1 MLSKLRMRCILCLV
15 VLGLVAVVPVFA
27 GSAVVGSVAGS
38 MNATVG
44 GQTLLPN
51 TTLFSGDSLQV
62 KDGVAVVALGSASRI
77 VFGRDTVASFLR
89 DSNEVTVLL
98 DQGNVSL
105 FHDVNGM
112 PVRMKMGD
120 VAVVPVSGFKTLG
133 EIAMLNGA
141 IVVTAKEG
149 MLRVEGNGPAI
160 NVAQGKT
167 LTVVPRANAPQGGG
181 KAPGGAG
188 RCCGGGGIW
197 SMAATGAGGVA
208 AILAG
213 VAVSRAGDARDNA
226 ATAASEAAAAGTS
239 AAAAI
244 SAADAALSAAEAA
257 LSAAEAAGSAGAA
270 EALQLG
276 CALNTLENKEGIAS
290 TYIPPVGEKCP

>member
-1 MLSKLRMRCILCLV
+1 MLSKHLVVRLSLCLV
-15 VLGLVAVVPVFA
+15 LLGLVAAVPVFA

-77 VFGRDTVASFLR
+77 VFGRNTVASFLR

-98 DQGNVSL
+98 GQGNVSV
-105 FHDVNGM
+105 FHDVDGM
-112 PVRMKMGD
+112 PVRMKIGD
-120 VAVVPVSGFKTLG
+120 VSVVPVSGFKTLG
-133 EIAMLNGA
+133 EVAMLNGA

-160 NVAQGKT
+160 NVAKGKT
-167 LTVVPRANAPQGGG
+167 ITVMPEANAPQGGG

-188 RCCGGGGIW
+188 RCCGGSNVWAI
-197 SMAATGAGGVA
+197 AATAVAGGALIFAAVA
-208 AILAG
+208 E
-213 VAVSRAGDARDNA
+213 SRAGTAENNSA
-226 ATAASEAAAAGTS
+226 AAESAAAAAAAAGS
-239 AAAAI
+239 NAAAA
-244 SAADAALSAAEAA
+244 AAAAASAAEAA
-257 LSAAEAAGSAGAA
+257 ASAAAAEANS
-270 EALQLG
+270 LG
-276 CALNTLENKEGIAS
+276 CALNTLAREEGKAS
-290 TYIPPVGEKCP
+290 PYTPPAGESCS

>member
-1 MLSKLRMRCILCLV
+1 MLSKHLVVRLSLCLV
-15 VLGLVAVVPVFA
+15 LLGLVAAVPVFA

-77 VFGRDTVASFLR
+77 VFGRNTVASFLR

-98 DQGNVSL
+98 GQGNVSV
-105 FHDVNGM
+105 FHDVDGM
-112 PVRMKMGD
+112 PVRMKIGD
-120 VAVVPVSGFKTLG
+120 VSVVPVSGFKTLG
-133 EIAMLNGA
+133 EVAMLNGA

-160 NVAQGKT
+160 NVAKGNT
-167 LTVVPRANAPQGGG
+167 ITVMPEANAPQGGG

-188 RCCGGGGIW
+188 RCRGGSNVWAI
-197 SMAATGAGGVA
+197 AATAVAGGALIFAAVA
-208 AILAG
+208 E
-213 VAVSRAGDARDNA
+213 SRAGTAENNSA
-226 ATAASEAAAAGTS
+226 AAESAAAAAAAAGS
-239 AAAAI
+239 NAAAA
-244 SAADAALSAAEAA
+244 AAAAASAAEAA
-257 LSAAEAAGSAGAA
+257 ASAAAAEANS
-270 EALQLG
+270 LG
-276 CALNTLENKEGIAS
+276 CALNTLAREEGKAS
-290 TYIPPVGEKCP
+290 PYTPPAGESCS